1 MTTARFVV
9 NAARRPATSPHVPRQ
24 ELSRGG
30 DAPAPPP
37 ADPASRKLPAARIAV
52 WQAALVVG
60 FAGIG
65 RGTAATVAAA
75 VTAVLVLAL
84 SAVRIRGEWL
94 SAVGAG
100 RLSFVLRR
108 RTRDGDWLPL
118 PRGSVITPDGVIA
131 GADGLTVVTR
141 TVRMEVPHLEADAGG
156 PELDLQFV
164 AHLGPGEQQP
174 LGWLAITARRSPDTG
189 SDQALRVALDN
200 ALRRLRKA
208 ERAAGRPGGY
218 AALGAA
224 DLRPALMELAHAGVS
239 RESWHHWRS
248 GSTTQISLRA
258 RTTRPDAL
266 LGLLREARG
275 AAVTFAMRTRAG
287 NEGVLRIAA
296 RSDDAAERAV
306 ARLIALGT
314 PLGVRLDRLDGRHG
328 PAVLASLP
336 IGGSL

>member
-9 NAARRPATSPHVPRQ
+9 NAARRPATSPQVPRQ
-24 ELSRGG
+24 ELSRGD
-30 DAPAPPP
+30 DAPTPAP

-65 RGTAATVAAA
+65 RGAAATVAAA
-75 VTAVLVLAL
+75 VAAVVVLAV
-84 SAVRIRGEWL
+84 SAGRIRGEWL
-94 SAVGAG
+94 SALAAG
-100 RLSFVLRR
+100 YLSFVLRR
-108 RTRDGDWLPL
+108 RTRDTDWLPL

-131 GADGLTVVTR
+131 GADGLTIVTR
-141 TVRMEVPHLEADAGG
+141 TARMEVPHLEADAGG

-164 AHLGPGEQQP
+164 AHLGLGQERPR
-174 LGWLAITARRSPDTG
+174 GWLAITARRSPETG
-189 SDQALRVALDN
+189 SDEALRVALDN
-200 ALRRLRKA
+200 ALRRLRKS
-208 ERAAGRPGGY
+208 ERVAGRPGGY
-218 AALGAA
+218 AVLGAA
-224 DLRPALMELAHAGVS
+224 DLRTALMELAHAGAS
-239 RESWHHWRS
+239 RESWTNWRS
-248 GSTTQISLRA
+248 GSVTQISLRA

-266 LGLLREARG
+266 VGLLRGHG
-275 AAVTFAMRTRAG
+275 AAVTLATRARAG

-296 RSDDAAERAV
+296 LSDDAAERAV
-306 ARLIALGT
+306 ARLTALGT